1 MFKIIVLFGCWYNA
15 HISWT
20 TYAGTAKK
28 GEENNTTNK
37 KKKRFFVFPIL
48 RVVISRLRFASL
60 FFPAKLRC
68 NNNICCWLYIHFS
81 ESLNIQFIIFDGT
94 LFSVY
99 PHFFSLLSPFL
110 SFCVC
115 YDSRFSMRANMC
127 AMCYMLYA
135 MWMMLR
141 IMCIWCI
148 WFVVQ
153 LILTQVYQRTRDETL
168 RWHSHSHI
176 IHEWIANVTEIF
188 SVQLCFTFISPS
200 FFHSLSLP
208 PPRTPSLSLSTDLHI
223 NKIKT
228 QDAHVLFYHDVFLL
242 HKSDSIRVLF
252 IDKSYY
258 RGRP

>member
-1 MFKIIVLFGCWYNA
+1 MLEQRRKERKTIQRTRG
-15 HISWT
+15 
-20 TYAGTAKK
+20 
-28 GEENNTTNK
+28 
-37 KKKRFFVFPIL
+37 KKRFFVFPIL

-188 SVQLCFTFISPS
+188 SVQLCFTFISP
-200 FFHSLSLP
+200 FFHSL